1 MPAAVLGVRNDENLY
16 VPMQAQINL
25 GSGERMAVRG
35 FSVVDRARVK
45 TLSANVLAELV
56 QSDELEPIYA
66 HLASTRNFATVR
78 DRLAGGKAQR
88 GHGMNGA
95 PTETN
100 S

>member
-78 DRLAGGKAQR
+78 DRLACGTAQR
-88 GHGMNGA
+88 GNSMNGA